1 MEDYSMNSYIT
12 ILITILG
19 RYLLPW
25 KLFGDQLINNLFRL
39 MKPQGKSPKDWTR
52 GSSAEKGKI
61 PKRQHNLVSNPRP
74 QDLEARSRVTHNLGN
89 EVEASTLAGA
99 CYIHLL
105 HQKILLGTNAR
116 LQRQFDF

>member
-39 MKPQGKSPKDWTR
+39 MKPQGK
-52 GSSAEKGKI
+52 ALKI
-61 PKRQHNLVSNPRP
+61 EREARVPRKVKYQKRQHNLVSNPRP
-74 QDLEARSRVTHNLGN
+74 QDLEARSRSRVTHNLGN

-99 CYIHLL
+99 WS
-105 HQKILLGTNAR
+105 
-116 LQRQFDF
+116 